1 MFKGQNTRINKSV
14 LENLLIRINK
24 INDPKILNSYAK
36 LSDLTTYLRSN
47 DFDGLIAQLHK
58 LTEEL
63 NLK

>member
-1 MFKGQNTRINKSV
+1 MI
-14 LENLLIRINK
+14 
-24 INDPKILNSYAK
+24 KILNSYAK

-63 NLK
+63 NLNECSSNVYINYRPVSS